1 MAALDWEKI
10 NLNATVDEEQLWE
23 LLPAA
28 KEQVQEMAHAVWAQ
42 EAWGKLSFGVYLIE
56 EMIPARP
63 SNMPLRVQL

>member
-42 EAWGKLSFGVYLIE
+42 EA
-56 EMIPARP
+56 
-63 SNMPLRVQL
+63 